1 MKKLTE
7 LILKY
12 RELILYVFFGVL
24 NTVVNFSAFW
34 LWGKIL
40 GEDLYYISNALAWLA
55 SVIFAYLTNK
65 LFVFSSKSFSPKTLL
80 KEIPLFFGA
89 RIFSFCIEEG
99 GLIFLVDGLHFGDFS
114 LSVLGFEIG
123 GQLIAKAAVS
133 VIVVII
139 NYVVSKFAIFKKKG
153 G

>member
-7 LILKY
+7 LIIRYK
-12 RELILYVFFGVL
+12 ELILYVVFGVL
-24 NTVVNFSAFW
+24 NTAVNFTAFW

-40 GEDLYYISNALAWLA
+40 GEELYYISNALAWLA

-65 LFVFSSKSFSPKTLL
+65 LFVFESKSFSPKTLL

-89 RIFSFCIEEG
+89 RVFSFCVEEG

-114 LSVLGFEIG
+114 LTAFGFEIS
-123 GQLIAKAAVS
+123 GQLIAKISIS

-139 NYVVSKFAIFKKKG
+139 NYVVSKFAIFKKKA
-153 G
+153 

>member
-7 LILKY
+7 LIIRYK
-12 RELILYVFFGVL
+12 ELILYVFFGVL
-24 NTVVNFSAFW
+24 NTAVNFTAFW

-40 GEDLYYISNALAWLA
+40 GEELYYISNALAWLA

-65 LFVFSSKSFSPKTLL
+65 LFVFESKSFSPKTLL

-89 RIFSFCIEEG
+89 RVFSFCVEEG

-114 LSVLGFEIG
+114 LTAFGFEIS
-123 GQLIAKAAVS
+123 GQLIAKISIS

-139 NYVVSKFAIFKKKG
+139 NYVVSKFAIFKKKA
-153 G
+153 